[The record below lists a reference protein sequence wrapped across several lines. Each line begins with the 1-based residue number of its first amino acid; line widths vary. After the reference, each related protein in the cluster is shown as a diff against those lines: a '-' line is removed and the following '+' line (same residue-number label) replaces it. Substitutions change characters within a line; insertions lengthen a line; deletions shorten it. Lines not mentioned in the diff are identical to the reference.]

1 MKDILEKL
9 EKLKG
14 DEFLSYLKNVLLNH
28 EAFDELIEIHQM
40 YPIEFEKMTIE
51 IARDSINSSKSLI
64 NELKGV

>member
-9 EKLKG
+9 KKLKG
-14 DEFLSYLKNVLLNH
+14 DEFSSYLKNVLLNH
-28 EAFDELIEIHQM
+28 EPFDELIEIKKI

-51 IARDSINSSKSLI
+51 IAKDSINSTKSLI